1 MKVTK
6 RSRGKVEL
14 GDEEIEIR
22 AGGRERLKLKTLE
35 AMSFSIGV
43 PNESQALGLIIY
55 KTQSCP

>member
-22 AGGRERLKLKTLE
+22 AGARERLKLKTLE
-35 AMSFSIGV
+35 VMSFSIGV
-43 PNESQALGLIIY
+43 PNASQALGLNYI
-55 KTQSCP
+55 